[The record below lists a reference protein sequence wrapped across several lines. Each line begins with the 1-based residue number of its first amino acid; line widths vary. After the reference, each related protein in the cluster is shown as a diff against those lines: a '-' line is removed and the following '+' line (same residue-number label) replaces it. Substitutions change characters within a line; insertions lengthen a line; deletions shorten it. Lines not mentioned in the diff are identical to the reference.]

1 MTGLLRCRGAAPDPW
16 GPEAG
21 PLRAVL
27 RDPGRGFHQLTL
39 QESVALGE
47 QHAHHDVV
55 LDEAA
60 QRLAVRGHHVLMVSA
75 GDVVALGAAQLV
87 LHHVEVHLIAV
98 KVGVVRVAVGVCRT
112 PQAGR
117 PTSPHSIMAR
127 RGPPEWSKGARRTVH
142 PDHALVA
149 QHTRVVRHDAGLV

>member
-1 MTGLLRCRGAAPDPW
+1 MKGLLRCRGAAPDPW

-98 KVGVVRVAVGVCRT
+98 KVGVV
-112 PQAGR
+112 
-117 PTSPHSIMAR
+117 
-127 RGPPEWSKGARRTVH
+127 W
-142 PDHALVA
+142 
-149 QHTRVVRHDAGLV
+149 